1 MAHYEVIATF
11 EDLQDNRHR
20 YQAGD
25 EYPREGLSPSKER
38 IEELATNKNRLG
50 RPFIKLHQD
59 PKTEEPKSEPT
70 EKTEPKPASKKRTKK
85 KS

>member
-1 MAHYEVIATF
+1 MAYKVIATF

-25 EYPREGLSPSKER
+25 DFPRKGLEPSKER
-38 IEELATNKNRLG
+38 IEELATDKNKLG
-50 RPFIKLHQD
+50 RPFIQYIPD
-59 PKTEEPKSEPT
+59 PKTEEPKSEPVKD
-70 EKTEPKPASKKRTKK
+70 EQKPAPKKRTKK